1 VTIRQKK
8 RILSVLQETRGSL
21 GEIMNIGKLKNLA
34 LLRIIASFA
43 SILAMGLVLTSSFAV
58 ASSISI
64 TLTFIFTMTRRN
76 VERKRE
82 RALLV
87 AVPEIIDHII
97 SGTQSGLS
105 LSESLSSL
113 NQRGPE
119 ISREIF
125 GNFEESLREGQR
137 FEEAVGEVQKQFSLR
152 SADQLFE
159 ALLFARVLGGSEL
172 VNLLRELGN
181 FTREDLALRRE
192 IEAKQ
197 GWIRNS
203 AHLSASA
210 PWLLLLLLSMQPATA
225 SAYATPSGIL
235 VLSLGM
241 ILTAIAYLWM
251 GYLGRIPQPPRIFG
265 SQ

>member
-1 VTIRQKK
+1 MRQISKPRHISLIR
-8 RILSVLQETRGSL
+8 I
-21 GEIMNIGKLKNLA
+21 
-34 LLRIIASFA
+34 FA
-43 SILAMGLVLTSSFAV
+43 PPVSILAIGLALTASPVIALSV
-58 ASSISI
+58 A
-64 TLTFIFTMTRRN
+64 LVFTFIFTLASRK

-87 AVPEIIDHII
+87 AIPEIIDHII

-105 LSESLSSL
+105 LSESLASL
-113 NQRGPE
+113 NHRGPE
-119 ISREIF
+119 IAREIF
-125 GNFEESLREGQR
+125 GNFEEAVKDGQR
-137 FEEAVGEVQKQFSLR
+137 FEVAIGNVQREFSLR
-152 SADQLFE
+152 SSDQLFE

-203 AHLSASA
+203 AHLSAGA
-210 PWLLLLLLSMQPATA
+210 PWLLLLLLSMQPTTA
-225 SAYATPSGIL
+225 SAFATPTGIL
-235 VLSLGM
+235 VLAFGMSLT
-241 ILTAIAYLWM
+241 IIAYFWM

-265 SQ
+265 LR

>member
-1 VTIRQKK
+1 MN
-8 RILSVLQETRGSL
+8 LS
-21 GEIMNIGKLKNLA
+21 KLANFT
-34 LLRIIASFA
+34 LLRIFTVFA
-43 SILAMGLVLTSSFAV
+43 SIFAMGLVLTSNFV
-58 ASSISI
+58 IASSISL
-64 TLTFIFTMTRRN
+64 TLTFIFTMASRK

-113 NQRGPE
+113 NHRGPE
-119 ISREIF
+119 ISRDIF
-125 GNFEESLREGQR
+125 GNFEESLRDGQR
-137 FEEAVGEVQKQFSLR
+137 FEEAVGQVQKQFSLR

-203 AHLSASA
+203 AHLSAGA

-225 SAYATPSGIL
+225 SVYATPSGIL

-241 ILTAIAYLWM
+241 ILTVIAYFWM
-251 GYLGRIPQPPRIFG
+251 GYLGRIPQSPRIFG

>member
-1 VTIRQKK
+1 M
-8 RILSVLQETRGSL
+8 S
-21 GEIMNIGKLKNLA
+21 
-34 LLRIIASFA
+34 
-43 SILAMGLVLTSSFAV
+43 LVLTSSFVIAT
-58 ASSISI
+58 SIALI
-64 TLTFIFTMTRRN
+64 FTFIITMASRK

-82 RALLV
+82 RALL
-87 AVPEIIDHII
+87 AAIPEIIDLII

-113 NQRGPE
+113 AHRGPE
-119 ISREIF
+119 HTRVIF
-125 GNFEESLREGQR
+125 ASFEESLREGQR
-137 FEEAVGEVQKQFSLR
+137 FEEAVGQVQTRFSLR

-172 VNLLRELGN
+172 VNLLRELGD
-181 FTREDLALRRE
+181 FTREDLVLRRE

-225 SAYATPSGIL
+225 SAYATPTGIL
-235 VLSLGM
+235 ILSLGM
-241 ILTAIAYLWM
+241 ILTVIAYFWM
-251 GYLGRIPQPPRIFG
+251 GYLGRIPQSPRIFG

>member
-1 VTIRQKK
+1 MNFSKATNSTFIR
-8 RILSVLQETRGSL
+8 IVSVLLS
-21 GEIMNIGKLKNLA
+21 I
-34 LLRIIASFA
+34 FA
-43 SILAMGLVLTSSFAV
+43 TILVLTSSV
-58 ASSISI
+58 VIASSIS
-64 TLTFIFTMTRRN
+64 LAFTFIFTMAHRK

-82 RALLV
+82 RALLA

-97 SGTQSGLS
+97 SGSQSGLS
-105 LSESLSSL
+105 LSESLASL
-113 NQRGPE
+113 KNRGPE
-119 ISREIF
+119 ISRDIF
-125 GNFEESLREGQR
+125 GSFEKSLREGTR
-137 FEEAVGEVQKQFSLR
+137 FEEAVGQLQKQFSLR

-192 IEAKQ
+192 VEAKQ

-203 AHLSASA
+203 AHLSAGA

-225 SAYATPSGIL
+225 SVYATPSGIL
-235 VLSLGM
+235 VLVLGM
-241 ILTAIAYLWM
+241 MTTFIAYFWM

-265 SQ
+265 SR

>member
-1 VTIRQKK
+1 
-8 RILSVLQETRGSL
+8 
-21 GEIMNIGKLKNLA
+21 MNISKLTNLT
-34 LLRIIASFA
+34 LLRSAALFV
-43 SILAMGLVLTSSFAV
+43 SIFAMGLVLTSSITI
-58 ASSISI
+58 ASSISL
-64 TLTFIFTMTRRN
+64 TLTFIFTMAGRK

-87 AVPEIIDHII
+87 AIPEIIDHII

-113 NQRGPE
+113 HHRGPE
-119 ISREIF
+119 ISRDIF
-125 GNFEESLREGQR
+125 GNFEASLREGQR
-137 FEEAVGEVQKQFSLR
+137 FEEAVGLVQRQFSLR

-203 AHLSASA
+203 AHLSAGA

-225 SAYATPSGIL
+225 SVYATPSGIL
-235 VLSLGM
+235 VLAVG
-241 ILTAIAYLWM
+241 IIFTVIAYFWM
-251 GYLGRIPQPPRIFG
+251 GYLGRIPQAPRIFG